1 MIKRPLFCLLAIN
14 LMYTAIPAWGQQ
26 PVSGYD
32 YLTPEM
38 QQMQDDDFA
47 NPGMIAVEA
56 GEALFYTSGTNGKS
70 CESCHGPDGE
80 PLDTKQI
87 ARYPVYSD
95 RLKRPVTLRGQI
107 LTCHNERMGGTQ
119 LDYASKGALQLETFV
134 RRLALGETV
143 NVDISGPMEPHYEAG
158 KKLYRT
164 RWGQVDIACHQ
175 CHDYHAGGTFRG
187 QILSQGQSNGFPVY
201 RYTEGQ
207 IAGLQERITECLV
220 NLRAEP
226 YPIGSQE
233 YINLEAY
240 MSARS
245 NGLKI
250 ETPGIRY

>member
-38 QQMQDDDFA
+38 QQMQDDDFS

-70 CESCHGPDGE
+70 CESC
-80 PLDTKQI
+80 L
-87 ARYPVYSD
+87 R
-95 RLKRPVTLRGQI
+95 RPVTLRGQI
-107 LTCHNERMGGTQ
+107 LTCHNERMGGTP
-119 LDYASKGALQLETFV
+119 LDYASKGALQLEAFV

-143 NVDISGPMEPHYEAG
+143 NVDVSGPMAPHYEAG

-201 RYTEGQ
+201 RYTEGL
-207 IAGLQERITECLV
+207 IVGLQERITECLV